1 MFKILKVN
9 LDIFYF
15 YDFYLSPNKEDKM
28 KKIKQKET
36 KSIFLKS
43 DNMVTK
49 ILLFIIDYGRKLV
62 MEVDIRRKEK

>member
-1 MFKILKVN
+1 
-9 LDIFYF
+9 
-15 YDFYLSPNKEDKM
+15 M

-49 ILLFIIDYGRKLV
+49 VLLFIIDYGRKLV